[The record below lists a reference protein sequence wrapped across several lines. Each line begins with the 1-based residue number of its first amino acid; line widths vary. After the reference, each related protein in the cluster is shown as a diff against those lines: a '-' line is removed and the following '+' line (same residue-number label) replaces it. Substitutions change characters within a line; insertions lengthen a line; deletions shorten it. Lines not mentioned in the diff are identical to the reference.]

1 MKMVE
6 NPRLNFRVRVVVDY
20 ADMQVLNFAIKY
32 LCGNKKVFE
41 KVVSGS
47 KNRTA
52 GKRRQNFG

>member
-41 KVVSGS
+41 TVFDCSHGVQVES
-47 KNRTA
+47 
-52 GKRRQNFG
+52 FE